1 MSDLEVSKMNFKQLR
16 NEVFELRDEL
26 AKFKRLFADSIE
38 NLDNDN
44 FSSHI
49 LKEKENMKTEISVSA
64 DGIKT
69 LVVKTDNLESGMT
82 EMSSTIE
89 QTAEKIETKV
99 SKDELDGEIK
109 KSSVITQLSDS
120 IKTKVEKEDLTKELS
135 KYSTIEQTE
144 DSITSAVTEVNNDLK
159 EAFES
164 SIEQTKNSISMIVKA
179 NYGSPLE
186 VTVFNKNTADTGVVY
201 YESSTNLYWHYDGEK
216 WQSGANGNF
225 GSVFKQTANGFELD
239 GKVKI
244 SGDLVSGGTITG
256 AEIRANANNYNDGV
270 VLYSNGGYAEFLQ
283 TGNPIAGW
291 KSYDIIGGTQ
301 FGSVGN
307 AKFCLNFDHFN
318 VRTIKHDNSAVTDLT
333 VSSLDNAAGRFYIDL
348 SGSATDYKEIKFA
361 GLSSTDDGIPLV
373 YANEKLLATKE
384 YVDSHGGGS
393 GGVAVFG

>member
-49 LKEKENMKTEISVSA
+49 LKEKEHMKTEISVSA

-244 SGDLVSGGTITG
+244 SGDLITDGTISADRIDTD
-256 AEIRANANNYNDGV
+256 NLFCTK
-270 VLYSNGGYAEFLQ
+270 LYSPEGEYYAKVWSR
-283 TGNPIAGW
+283 TGDFGLYSPFAARNATPIDSTCIWGV
-291 KSYDIIGGTQ
+291 Y
-301 FGSVGN
+301 N
-307 AKFCLNFDHFN
+307 N
-318 VRTIKHDNSAVTDLT
+318 VDAV
-333 VSSLDNAAGRFYIDL
+333 NFYINGVNYLGYNLNVNKVYPKGEWD
-348 SGSATDYKEIKFA
+348 F
-361 GLSSTDDGIPLV
+361 SSCTVTNL
-373 YANEKLLATKE
+373 N
-384 YVDSHGGGS
+384 GGGS

>member
-1 MSDLEVSKMNFKQLR
+1 MSDLEVSKMNFKQLK
-16 NEVFELRDEL
+16 NEVQNLRDEL

-44 FSSHI
+44 FSPHI

-64 DGIKT
+64 DGVKS

-144 DSITSAVTEVNNDLK
+144 DSITSTVTEVNNDLK

-164 SIEQTKNSISMIVKA
+164 SIEQTKGSISMIVKA

-186 VTVFNKNTADTGVVY
+186 VTVFNKNTADTGTVY

-244 SGDLVSGGTITG
+244 SGDLITNGTISADRIDTDNL
-256 AEIRANANNYNDGV
+256 ACTK
-270 VLYSNGGYAEFLQ
+270 LYSPNSKAYYAKVYSQVGDFGLYS
-283 TGNPIAGW
+283 
-291 KSYDIIGGTQ
+291 SYAPD
-301 FGSVGN
+301 
-307 AKFCLNFDHFN
+307 
-318 VRTIKHDNSAVTDLT
+318 
-333 VSSLDNAAGRFYIDL
+333 
-348 SGSATDYKEIKFA
+348 SATVLNSECVWGIYNNIDAVNLYAYGVNYIGYNRNSNKTFPKGEWDF
-361 GLSSTDDGIPLV
+361 SSCTVTNL
-373 YANEKLLATKE
+373 N
-384 YVDSHGGGS
+384 GGGS